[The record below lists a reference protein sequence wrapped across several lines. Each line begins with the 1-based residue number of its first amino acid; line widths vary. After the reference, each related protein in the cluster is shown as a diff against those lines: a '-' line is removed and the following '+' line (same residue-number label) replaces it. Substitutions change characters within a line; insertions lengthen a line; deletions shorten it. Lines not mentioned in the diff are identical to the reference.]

1 MRKRDMR
8 RTLLVL
14 GCLWLMLVG
23 GMVSAQRSEFR
34 AQVQFESVYV
44 RALPSPD
51 AEPVA
56 SVFQDNLLDVIGR
69 NLDGTWFEVR
79 RPGRMSNLGWILAK
93 MVSYDFSPELL
104 PMTDFTTGQTGQT
117 ALSADPG
124 FAAYIIDNVSMRSRP
139 SVRTG
144 ERVGVIPLD
153 SVVPIVARNQDASWL
168 YVNYLGDEGW
178 ISGYNARSTGD
189 TSLIPEAPN
198 LDPLEVIAV
207 TIIPPEV
214 QLAQLNQ
221 LRAYVTASRDLALAL
236 QGFWAQVYQG
246 QIMPCEQPAFVQ
258 AYQYTSQD
266 VQQLP
271 ELKRYVPRLE
281 TAIEALNGAIEPLTI
296 CGLFDPNVLL
306 RARNDAINAQV
317 IFSAN
322 LDVLDNLAKTI
333 R

>member
-1 MRKRDMR
+1 
-8 RTLLVL
+8 LLAGL
-14 GCLWLMLVG
+14 SLLIG
-23 GMVSAQRSEFR
+23 GGVSAQRSEFR
-34 AQVQFESVYV
+34 AQVQFDSVYV
-44 RALPSPD
+44 RVLPAPE

-79 RPGRMSNLGWILAK
+79 RPGRMNNLGWIFAK
-93 MVSYDFSPELL
+93 MVDYDFLPELL
-104 PMTDFTTGQTGQT
+104 PMTDFTTGQTGPT
-117 ALSADPG
+117 TLSADPG
-124 FAAYIIDNVSMRSRP
+124 FAAFIIDNVSMRSRP
-139 SVRTG
+139 AVRTG
-144 ERVGVIPLD
+144 ERVGVIPHD
-153 SVVPIVARNQDASWL
+153 SVVPILARNQDASWL
-168 YVNYLGDEGW
+168 YVDYLGYEGW
-178 ISGYNARSTGD
+178 ISGYNARSSGNTFRVQ
-189 TSLIPEAPN
+189 EAPD

-214 QLAQLNQ
+214 QLEQLNQ
-221 LRAYVTASRDLALAL
+221 LRDYVTASRDLALGL

-246 QIMPCEQPAFVQ
+246 QIMPCDQPGFVQ
-258 AYQYTSQD
+258 AYAYTAQD

-296 CGLFDPNVLL
+296 CGLFDPNVVL
-306 RARNDAINAQV
+306 RAKNDAINAQV